1 MSAIYTKNKGLSS
14 NNKIERFRHLIY
26 KISTEFISSQ
36 PENIGSKIDKN
47 LKRIGQFWSFDQV
60 MLCSLSNDATRL
72 VLRSAYVARGVSKPK
87 SSVTVDKLPWTMKKI
102 SQGSILLMPDL
113 LKDLPKTAELDR
125 EHVRREKLKSAI
137 IAPLRTGGS
146 IQGCLFFSSIKEKRQ
161 WSEDILTELR
171 YLGQFLAGALERK
184 KAAEQIQGVIEFE
197 KLLSEI
203 SATYISLQAADIDQ
217 IIHRDLGRLGK
228 FLNVDRCMIF
238 LAGEHK
244 GQFSVMDPYN
254 WWAKEDQEQVMAV
267 RDHVK
272 RDPRFFEKNYQYCFE
287 KWAKGEIVQ
296 FSNIEELPDEAEE
309 LKQIH
314 LGLGNRSW
322 LSVPIAV
329 GGAIVGAL
337 VIATVH
343 YERQWPE
350 DLIPKLKL
358 FGDIF
363 ANAIKRKQSEETLQ
377 NAFSEIH
384 KLKKQ
389 IEADYVYL
397 REELKLEHNFEEI
410 IGRSDVIKR
419 VLFQIE
425 QVAPTDSTVLILGE
439 TGTGKELIARALH
452 NASKRKKRPL
462 IKVNCATL
470 TPNLIESELFGHE
483 KGAFT
488 GAGSRRVGRF
498 ELADGATLFLDEI
511 CELPV
516 ELQPK
521 LLRVLQEGEFER
533 VGGSRTLFADVRI
546 IAATNRN
553 IEQEVEKGKFRSDLW
568 YRLNTFPIFVPPLRE
583 RREDIALFLN
593 WFVNKYSSKIG
604 KRFEKISQKSVD
616 ALTQYSW
623 PGNIRELE
631 NIIARAVIT
640 SEEGV
645 LRVDAPTSPSVQK
658 MPRKTLDQTE
668 RDYIIRV
675 LDETGWKI
683 EGEHGAAVLLGLKPS
698 TLRNRMKKLKII
710 RPKHPVRGHGQV
722 VLFR

>member
-1 MSAIYTKNKGLSS
+1 MPASYMKNKGARSE
-14 NNKIERFRHLIY
+14 NKIERFRHLIY
-26 KISTEFISSQ
+26 KISTEFISLP
-36 PENIGSKIDKN
+36 PESIGSEIEKK
-47 LKRIGQFWSFDQV
+47 LRRIGQFWSFDQV
-60 MLCSLSNDATRL
+60 ILCGLSTDASHL
-72 VLRSAYVARGVSKPK
+72 VLRCAYVARGICKPRK
-87 SSVTVDKLPWTMKKI
+87 EVAVDKLPWTMKKI
-102 SQGSILLMPDL
+102 RQGSLLLMPDL
-113 LKDLPKTAELDR
+113 LKDLPKTAVLDR
-125 EHVRREKLKSAI
+125 EHCQNENLKSAI
-137 IAPLRTGGS
+137 IVPLRTGRA
-146 IQGCLFFSSIKEKRQ
+146 IQGCLFLSSLREKRQ
-161 WSEDILTELR
+161 WPEDILIELR
-171 YLGQFLAGALERK
+171 YLGQILAGALERK
-184 KAAEQIQGVIEFE
+184 KAAERIQEVIEFE

-203 SATYISLQAADIDQ
+203 SATYISLQAAEIDQ
-217 IIHRDLGRLGK
+217 IIHRDLGRLGR
-228 FLNVDRCMIF
+228 FLDVDRCIIF
-238 LAGEHK
+238 LAEDQK
-244 GQFSVMDPYN
+244 GQFSVQDACN
-254 WWAKEDQEQVMAV
+254 WWPEEDREQAMAV
-267 RDHVK
+267 HDQVK
-272 RDPRFFEKNYQYCFE
+272 RDPNFLKNNYQYCFE

-296 FSNIEELPDEAEE
+296 FSTIDELPVEAEK
-309 LKQIH
+309 LKQVH
-314 LGLGNRSW
+314 LGFGNRSW

-343 YERQWPE
+343 SERKWSE

-363 ANAIKRKQSEETLQ
+363 ANAIRRKQSEETLQ

-410 IGRSDVIKR
+410 IGRTDAIKR
-419 VLFQIE
+419 VLFQVE

-498 ELADGATLFLDEI
+498 ELAHGATLFLDEI

-568 YRLNTFPIFVPPLRE
+568 YRLNTFPVYVPPLRE
-583 RREDIALFLN
+583 RREDIPLFVN
-593 WFVNKYSSKIG
+593 WFVNKYSNKIG
-604 KRFEKISQKSVD
+604 KRFEKISQKSVE
-616 ALTQYSW
+616 ALTHYSW

-645 LRVDAPTSPSVQK
+645 LRVDTPTSPSVQK
-658 MPRKTLDQTE
+658 MPRKTLGQTE
-668 RDYIIRV
+668 REYIIRM
-675 LDETGWKI
+675 LDDTGWKI
-683 EGEHGAAVLLGLKPS
+683 EGENGAAVLLGLKPS
-698 TLRNRMKKLKII
+698 TLRNRMKKLQIK
-710 RPKHPVRGHGQV
+710 RPKHPHRGHGQV
-722 VLFR
+722 VFFR